1 MYKKCCFTGH
11 RKISDA
17 DILREKLEKVL
28 ISLIENGTTDFY
40 AGGAVGFDLLC
51 ERTVLKL
58 REENPN
64 IKLHLILP
72 YNEDERTYGW
82 TSENKAEYHRIL
94 LASDSIEYVSEQYT
108 KNCMKKRNA
117 RLVELSDCCI
127 CYYKIWRSG
136 TGQTVRMAET
146 KGIRIINISI

>member
-1 MYKKCCFTGH
+1 MYKNCCFTGH
-11 RKISDA
+11 RIIPDA

-51 ERTVLKL
+51 EQTVLKL

-72 YNEDERTYGW
+72 CNEDEQTYGW

-94 LASDSIEYVSEQYT
+94 LVADSIE
-108 KNCMKKRNA
+108 
-117 RLVELSDCCI
+117 
-127 CYYKIWRSG
+127 
-136 TGQTVRMAET
+136 
-146 KGIRIINISI
+146 

>member
-40 AGGAVGFDLLC
+40 AGGAAGFDLLC
-51 ERTVLKL
+51 EQTVLKL
-58 REENPN
+58 REGNPN

-72 YNEDERTYGW
+72 CNET
-82 TSENKAEYHRIL
+82 
-94 LASDSIEYVSEQYT
+94 EQT
-108 KNCMKKRNA
+108 
-117 RLVELSDCCI
+117 
-127 CYYKIWRSG
+127 
-136 TGQTVRMAET
+136 
-146 KGIRIINISI
+146 

>member
-1 MYKKCCFTGH
+1 M
-11 RKISDA
+11 
-17 DILREKLEKVL
+17 
-28 ISLIENGTTDFY
+28 
-40 AGGAVGFDLLC
+40 
-51 ERTVLKL
+51 KL